1 MNKDGVWDQA
11 FSGTAYY
18 DKDNRSKLFSS
29 NGGVIF
35 AYTSTDRGECL
46 MYSDDMKTFK
56 EFSGNPII
64 KAPGRDPRIFFNED
78 SNKWTLIRYEE
89 EKKDDKVRKFFAIYI
104 SDDLKKWEKTD
115 ELDGSVYEPLTTA
128 FDGDHRVKVLGRAEG
143 DSLKEIVVIVADGS
157 DCVMVCFNGDI
168 PKDKIGQLVNNK
180 TINFN

>member
-1 MNKDGVWDQA
+1 MKKFLTLLVAALFCLTGA
-11 FSGTAYY
+11 AKTAEE
-18 DKDNRSKLFSS
+18 
-29 NGGVIF
+29 VI
-35 AYTSTDRGECL
+35 GE
-46 MYSDDMKTFK
+46 
-56 EFSGNPII
+56 
-64 KAPGRDPRIFFNED
+64 
-78 SNKWTLIRYEE
+78 
-89 EKKDDKVRKFFAIYI
+89 
-104 SDDLKKWEKTD
+104 LKKATGAMVINFNKEILASQLGKTGDTDLEPIFKNIDNGCVLVLQDADKAKVETFNSKTD